1 MGNTPSTS
9 SKPDTPTHHHHH
21 IPSRDGQPQGHGVA
35 SAPLDPPRPRQKEP
49 KHQEPKHLI
58 SSYQHQ
64 HRSAASSPEAS
75 VVQAQGSTIGPPR
88 GAHSRP
94 LSTFSQSSPT
104 PSPQTSIAPS
114 TRSAATKSK
123 QAETE
128 DSAIK
133 NEPSKPVAVP
143 TAIPTHNESS
153 SIRSTS
159 LYEDSILT
167 GPGSSSVQEMSY
179 QMNRPPRLPLPIEEE
194 VHTPGSPIIA
204 PTDIGEPID
213 DSVTELDKDAKE
225 ADLQRKSSAV
235 SNATDEEDT
244 EELRVDKTR
253 PTVPTRVEWL
263 QGGQKVYVT
272 GTPFQWSRK
281 QRLFP
286 AKGREGVLEAVI
298 PVFPGTHHIKFL
310 VDGSMETSIHLPT
323 TVDFGNNLVNYIE
336 VSGETAVTREF
347 DGGASP
353 PRDAEEAAA
362 LPSRP
367 GSQDKLTDAENV
379 HHKRTLSIPPPEVF
393 SERLPKYLADFD
405 QPEDS
410 RPYQLSIAA
419 LDKLPTPLSLPS
431 FLTKPI
437 MNNHT
442 LIKDD
447 NSVLNM
453 PNHTVLNHLATSSIK
468 NNVLAVSATT
478 RYRSKYVTTIVYK
491 PTSDDS

>member
-9 SKPDTPTHHHHH
+9 SKPDTPTQHHHHT
-21 IPSRDGQPQGHGVA
+21 PSRDGQAQGHGVA
-35 SAPLDPPRPRQKEP
+35 TAPLDPPRPRQKEP

-75 VVQAQGSTIGPPR
+75 VVQAQGSTIVP
-88 GAHSRP
+88 
-94 LSTFSQSSPT
+94 
-104 PSPQTSIAPS
+104 
-114 TRSAATKSK
+114 KSK
-123 QAETE
+123 QVEIE
-128 DSAIK
+128 DSALK

-143 TAIPTHNESS
+143 TAIPTHESS

-159 LYEDSILT
+159 LYEDSLQ
-167 GPGSSSVQEMSY
+167 GPASSSVQELSY

-235 SNATDEEDT
+235 SNATDEEDA

-286 AKGREGVLEAVI
+286 AKDREGVLEAVI

-336 VSGETAVTREF
+336 VSGEAAATRIF